1 MTLVLSQIN
10 PRKLKEKSL
19 IFVDKRKSH
28 PRALLF
34 LMGLGE
40 LYFLKT

>member
-1 MTLVLSQIN
+1 LFPIN
-10 PRKLKEKSL
+10 PRKLKYRSL

-40 LYFLKT
+40 LYSLKT